1 MYALCA
7 ICARCAGDRVGGSG
21 PDGATSPFLAVL
33 RGRRDERSWSKLDD
47 NQRAIAMQLVAA
59 GAITEDH
66 GMLAPSDQLAHAF
79 EPGQLFGL
87 DW

>member
-1 MYALCA
+1 MHREALT
-7 ICARCAGDRVGGSG
+7 IDH
-21 PDGATSPFLAVL
+21 ATAEVLISVL
-33 RGRRDERSWSKLDD
+33 RGRRDDRSWNNLNDD
-47 NQRAIAMQLVAA
+47 QRVIAMQLVAA

-66 GMLAPSDQLAHAF
+66 GMLAPSEQLAYAF

>member
-1 MYALCA
+1 VRREALT
-7 ICARCAGDRVGGSG
+7 ID
-21 PDGATSPFLAVL
+21 DATAHVLFAVL
-33 RGRRDERSWSKLDD
+33 RGRRDDRSWNKLDD
-47 NQRAIAMQLVAA
+47 SQRVIAMQLVAA

-66 GMLAPSDQLAHAF
+66 GMLAPSDELARAF